1 MTKTDSPFRFVIFGR
16 EHIKDAAAL
25 EAECFSEPCT
35 EAGLAHLCDSESAV
49 AVVCTD
55 ENDGGRLLA
64 YCGAEY
70 VPDEAEILNV
80 ATRSDMRRRGCATGV
95 LTELEKVLYARGVRK
110 VFLDVRESNLPARTL
125 YDRLGYTVTGKRRN
139 FYRFP
144 REDAILMMKEL
155 TGSDGEPE
163 EK

>member
-1 MTKTDSPFRFVIFGR
+1 MTDPYFRFGIFGR
-16 EHIKDAAAL
+16 EHIGAAAAL

-35 EAGLAHLCDSESAV
+35 EAGLAHLCESESAV

-55 ENDGGRLLA
+55 EDGVLLA
-64 YCGAEY
+64 YGGAEY

-95 LTELEKVLYARGVRK
+95 ITELERVLYARGVRK

-125 YDRLGYTVTGKRRN
+125 YDRLGYAVTGKRRN

-144 REDAILMMKEL
+144 REDAVIMMKVL
-155 TGSDGEPE
+155 PDAVGERD
-163 EK
+163 